1 MKLRLTAKI
10 HAADWRD
17 KYVLQVGRFREGLA
31 KIELNGK
38 YGYVDKTGKEVV
50 ELKYDYL
57 GDFAYNGLAKA
68 MFNGKVGYVD
78 ITGKEVV
85 ALKYD
90 SVERFREGLAAV
102 LFNGQ
107 WGFVDK
113 TGKEVVK
120 PKYDSVENFHDGLV
134 EAKFNGRQLYVDRQ
148 GCEYKGMTKVQAL
161 KQIEAVKR
169 RL

>member
-10 HAADWRD
+10 HTADWRD
-17 KYVLQVGRFREGLA
+17 KYVLQVGRFRGGLA

-38 YGYVDKTGKEVV
+38 YGYVDV
-50 ELKYDYL
+50 
-57 GDFAYNGLAKA
+57 
-68 MFNGKVGYVD
+68 
-78 ITGKEVV
+78 TGKEVV

-90 SVERFREGLAAV
+90 SVGSFRGGLAAIQ
-102 LFNGQ
+102 LNGQ

-113 TGKEVVK
+113 TGKEVIE

-134 EAKFNGRQLYVDRQ
+134 EAKLNGRQLYVDRQ
-148 GCEYKGMTKVQAL
+148 GGEYKGMTKVEAL